1 MASNDITTF
10 LARAVSQ
17 SGTTSNFTP
26 IIVDF
31 SGQDWPTKIVATGE
45 GQPKP
50 PEPPEKLTHDR
61 FLCLE

>member
-10 LARAVSQ
+10 LARAVGQ
-17 SGTTSNFTP
+17 SGTASNFTP

-31 SGQDWPTKIVATGE
+31 SGQDWPTKIVATNE
-45 GQPKP
+45 GDQSKP
-50 PEPPEKLTHDR
+50 PERSHDDR